1 MEDKKYIVALEIGS
15 SHIAGVVASVTAP
28 GNATIVCYHE
38 VPILDCVR
46 YGSIVNVDE
55 VCSKT
60 NDLLYR
66 IKNDSRVA
74 PRQIDSVYLAFGG
87 RSLHTEKIEIDRDLN
102 EDVPISREFIEL
114 LKKEA
119 SAGLDSKILSQCF
132 RASMSSTAA
141 PWQTPLARLDNICT
155 P

>member
-102 EDVPISREFIEL
+102 EMSP
-114 LKKEA
+114 
-119 SAGLDSKILSQCF
+119 SA
-132 RASMSSTAA
+132 ANSS
-141 PWQTPLARLDNICT
+141 IC
-155 P
+155 

>member
-60 NDLLYR
+60 
-66 IKNDSRVA
+66 KTCSTVSRTTA
-74 PRQIDSVYLAFGG
+74 EW
-87 RSLHTEKIEIDRDLN
+87 LH
-102 EDVPISREFIEL
+102 
-114 LKKEA
+114 
-119 SAGLDSKILSQCF
+119 
-132 RASMSSTAA
+132 
-141 PWQTPLARLDNICT
+141 AR
-155 P
+155 